1 MKLKSTSLVAIVIL
15 TVALSF
21 SAVAAETRLGIKAG
35 LTFASQTLRKSA
47 SQPFISNDL
56 NSDYK
61 TAGRN
66 GLALGLAAEFSFF
79 PFFAL
84 RADASYLQKG
94 DPTGYRVDYLSL
106 VFAAKLSANNDMLK
120 IYFFGGP
127 RLDIKLGLKPDAA
140 VDSYKSAVSGLT
152 IGTGAEFHTWTWGS
166 LLLEIRYDYDLGL
179 AAENKSYLYDSH
191 GRMITEV
198 LLTIKNSSIFVVTGI
213 MF

>member
-1 MKLKSTSLVAIVIL
+1 MKQLTNFIL
-15 TVALSF
+15 I
-21 SAVAAETRLGIKAG
+21 AVVTFTTMPLQAAAETRLGIKAG
-35 LTFASQTLRKSA
+35 LTSA
-47 SQPFISNDL
+47 SQRHRMDASHPFISNDL
-56 NSDYK
+56 KSDYK

-66 GLALGLAAEFSFF
+66 GLALGLAAEFSFS

-94 DPTGYRVDYLSL
+94 DPASYRVDYLSL
-106 VFAAKLSANNDMLK
+106 VFAAKLSADSDMLK

-127 RLDIKLGLKPDAA
+127 RLDIKLGLKPDAP
-140 VDSYKSAVSGLT
+140 VDSYKLAVSGLT

-179 AAENKSYLYDSH
+179 AAENKSYFYDSD
-191 GRMITEV
+191 GRLITEV
-198 LLTIKNSSIFVVTGI
+198 SYTVKNGSFFVVTGV